1 MVYQGFYE
9 ILMITLISRKK
20 LGGYKI
26 MRNTVCIISI
36 TNPESKNS
44 GFFHEKKFDH
54 FSKVSGFVDLG
65 FVARSHELVIE

>member
-26 MRNTVCIISI
+26 MRYTVYVYKCLKSAK
-36 TNPESKNS
+36 ERAL
-44 GFFHEKKFDH
+44 
-54 FSKVSGFVDLG
+54 LG
-65 FVARSHELVIE
+65 RVKADVELQ